1 MGEENKLNWGDCAIS
16 IIGNGKLV
24 ELPILENNNIPTK
37 CRRCLNFSGAYC
49 EVHQHLIEDA
59 ANCSE
64 FNDSEFTYGEYSE
77 EDSRI
82 CVAHLRE
89 ILDRCVEEG
98 IGKDGIDKKQCVIV
112 GVKLIEEKK
121 RV

>member
-1 MGEENKLNWGDCAIS
+1 MLNS
-16 IIGNGKLV
+16 M
-24 ELPILENNNIPTK
+24 EMENNNIPFK
-37 CRRCLNFSGAYC
+37 CRRCLNFSGLYC
-49 EVHQHLIEDA
+49 VVHQHLIEDV

-64 FNDSEFTYGEYSE
+64 FNDSEFTDGEYSE

-98 IGKDGIDKKQCVIV
+98 YINEYGKHKIIEIVKKEI
-112 GVKLIEEKK
+112 
-121 RV
+121 

>member
-1 MGEENKLNWGDCAIS
+1 MEM
-16 IIGNGKLV
+16 
-24 ELPILENNNIPTK
+24 ENNNIPSK
-37 CRRCLNFSGAYC
+37 CRRCLNFSGSYC
-49 EVHQHLIEDA
+49 EMHQHLIEDV

-77 EDSRI
+77 NNSRI

-98 IGKDGIDKKQCVIV
+98 YINEYGKYRIIEIVKKEI
-112 GVKLIEEKK
+112 
-121 RV
+121 

>member
-1 MGEENKLNWGDCAIS
+1 MKHD
-16 IIGNGKLV
+16 
-24 ELPILENNNIPTK
+24 NIPHK
-37 CRRCLNFSGAYC
+37 CHRCLNFSGSYC
-49 EVHQHLIEDA
+49 EVHQHLIEDV

-64 FNDSEFTYGEYSE
+64 FTDDEYSE

-98 IGKDGIDKKQCVIV
+98 YINEYGKHRIIEIV
-112 GVKLIEEKK
+112 K
-121 RV
+121 REI

>member
-1 MGEENKLNWGDCAIS
+1 M
-16 IIGNGKLV
+16 
-24 ELPILENNNIPTK
+24 
-37 CRRCLNFSGAYC
+37 
-49 EVHQHLIEDA
+49 IEDV

-64 FNDSEFTYGEYSE
+64 FNDSDFNDDKYSE

-98 IGKDGIDKKQCVIV
+98 YINEYGKHRIIEIV
-112 GVKLIEEKK
+112 K
-121 RV
+121 REI